1 MANKSKKIFITKDLQ
16 LDIYEK
22 YMDSEVLSAANDFDI
37 KIARKNLIQFS
48 NLLDNF
54 KINHGVIYGT
64 LLGLYRDGDLIKYD
78 HDVDIY
84 ILGED
89 FYNLLKFLSNKE
101 LCGFKIIRFTN
112 SLISVEKDNEY
123 IDIFIFRKYLFFRKC
138 GPSLILSNHLDKFST
153 FSLPEKKICAPSNI
167 EKFLVLAYGDNWK
180 TPIRGKHAV
189 VTNKKTKN
197 ILYIFSI
204 IRRLNKLDLYF
215 RLLKKI
221 KRIFSYR

>member
-1 MANKSKKIFITKDLQ
+1 MEYKEKKIYINKEIKI
-16 LDIYEK
+16 DIFEK
-22 YMDSEVLSAANDFDI
+22 NLDSEILSAANDFDT

-54 KINHGVIYGT
+54 KIKHGIIYGT
-64 LLGLYRDGDLIKYD
+64 LLGLYRDGDLIHND

-89 FYNLLKFLSNKE
+89 FYDLLKFLSKKG
-101 LCGFKIIRFTN
+101 LYGFKIIRFTN

-123 IDIFIFRKYLFFRKC
+123 IDIFIFRKYLFYRKC
-138 GPSLILSNHLDKFST
+138 GPSIILSKHLDKFST
-153 FSLPEKKICAPSNI
+153 FSLPEKEISAPRNI
-167 EKFLVLAYGDNWK
+167 EKFLILAYGENW
-180 TPIRGKHAV
+180 TIPIKGKHAV

-204 IRRLNKLDLYF
+204 IKRLNKLDLYLSF
-215 RLLKKI
+215 LKKLKKI
-221 KRIFSYR
+221 FFIR